1 VEDDVSRVGDGEVLG
16 VHVLAEPLGQVAGE
30 ARLARVVWTKVTV
43 PVVVTVTW
51 KVPSS
56 RSVVWRTPKHM
67 IVSIPGAPEQGFASA
82 REMVSLK
89 CMVSVSVAKA
99 ALGASSAADSQR

>member
-1 VEDDVSRVGDGEVLG
+1 
-16 VHVLAEPLGQVAGE
+16 
-30 ARLARVVWTKVTV
+30 
-43 PVVVTVTW
+43 
-51 KVPSS
+51 
-56 RSVVWRTPKHM
+56 VWRTPKNM

-99 ALGASSAADSQR
+99 AAGASGAADSVRPGSQPAAVVVSAWTS